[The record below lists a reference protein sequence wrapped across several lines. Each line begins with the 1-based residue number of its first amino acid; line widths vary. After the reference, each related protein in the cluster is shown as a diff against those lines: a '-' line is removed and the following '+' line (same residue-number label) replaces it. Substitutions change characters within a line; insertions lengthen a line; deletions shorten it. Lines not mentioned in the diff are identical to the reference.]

1 MIQTGRLVVMK
12 SETDDAIPFR
22 ALVESLVDHVFIID
36 DNGRYLYS
44 NQPEAMLTWPAGK
57 SLVGRTVT
65 EVFTPEISG
74 RFLAGF
80 RRVSR
85 SGRAVS
91 FEYQPES
98 TDNSVRCVN
107 TTLFPIYLPDNRQV
121 VGGISRDVT
130 RQKDIEKQLV
140 QSQKMEALGTLVA
153 GVAHEINNPINLI
166 IFNLPLIE
174 RVFRDFIPFLERHL
188 EGGAD
193 QRFGGLS
200 FDFLKEN
207 LPKLIVDTKMAAD
220 RVARIVTGLKDFAQK
235 SNPAEKKPVQINKAV
250 ENAIR
255 LGGAALHKKKADLSL
270 KLAPDLPLIVA
281 NLQNLEQVV
290 LNLVI
295 NAFQAIDHDKGQV
308 VVETRLAPSGDAVQ
322 IVVKDNGRGINP
334 RMVKKIFDPFATDR
348 RSDGGT
354 GLGLSVSY
362 NLVKAHNGHITFETE
377 QGRGTAFTVNLPL
390 ESPYPLYRVMVVD
403 DDAAFR
409 RMLKQAIL
417 RNIQC
422 EVEAVSSGAEA
433 LIRLG
438 SDPPDALVLD
448 MFMPEI
454 DGLEVCRAIKNELGL
469 ERTRV
474 LIITGFPNHP
484 NLAEATRMGFSMI
497 FPKPLRLREFIE
509 SLKGCLHGKY
519 P

>member
-1 MIQTGRLVVMK
+1 MYK
-12 SETDDAIPFR
+12 SEKDEVIPFQ

-36 DNGRYLYS
+36 GNGCYLYS
-44 NQPEAMLTWPAGK
+44 NQPAETLPLPRGEK
-57 SLVGRTVT
+57 LVGRMVT
-65 EVFTPEISG
+65 EVFPPEVSSQ
-74 RFLAGF
+74 FLACF
-80 RRVSR
+80 RQVCQK
-85 SGRAVS
+85 GRAIG
-91 FEYQPES
+91 FEYQSGGP
-98 TDNSVRCVN
+98 DNATCCVS
-107 TTLFPIYLPDNRQV
+107 TTLFPILLPDHQQL

-130 RQKDIEKQLV
+130 KQKDIEKQLV

-174 RVFRDFIPFLERHL
+174 RVFRDFIPVLERNL
-188 EGGAD
+188 EGRPE

-200 FDFLKEN
+200 FEFLKKN
-207 LPKLIVDTKMAAD
+207 LPKLILDTKMAAD
-220 RVARIVTGLKDFAQK
+220 RVARIVTGLKHFAQK
-235 SNPAEKKPVQINKAV
+235 SNPAEKKPVQVNKAV

-255 LGGAALHKKKADLSL
+255 LAGAALRKKKADLNL
-270 KLAPDLPLIVA
+270 NLAPDLPLIVA

-295 NAFQAIDHDKGQV
+295 NAFQAIDHDKGRV
-308 VVETRLAPSGDAVQ
+308 DVETRLTSSQDAVQ
-322 IVVKDNGRGINP
+322 IVVRDNGRGINP
-334 RMVKKIFDPFATDR
+334 RMVKRIFDPFATDR
-348 RSDGGT
+348 QTNGGT

-377 QGRGTAFTVNLPL
+377 QGKGTTFTVNLPL
-390 ESPYPLYRVMVVD
+390 ASPYRLYRVMVVD
-403 DDAAFR
+403 DDASFR
-409 RMLKQAIL
+409 KMLKQAIV
-417 RNIQC
+417 RSIQC

-469 ERTRV
+469 ERTKV
-474 LIITGFPNHP
+474 LIITGFPDHP

-497 FPKPLRLREFIE
+497 FHKPLNLREFIG

-519 P
+519 S